1 VIYNIP
7 PKSKVRRTLPLI
19 FRTILVVAYK
29 ASTTV
34 FLNACGP
41 KVGLVNTANIGQFQ
55 VVMKALS
62 GYLRSRRSG
71 SKLLI
76 PDLQNQ
82 DQRPKT
88 TARPQETRS
97 RQIHWIGKISHK
109 SQQCPCGPNPSTSQ
123 HL

>member
-1 VIYNIP
+1 MIYNIP
-7 PKSKVRRTLPLI
+7 PKSKVHRTLPLI

-41 KVGLVNTANIGQFQ
+41 KVGLVNTTNIGQFQ

-71 SKLLI
+71 CKLLI

-88 TARPQETRS
+88 TARPQETRADEFIES
-97 RQIHWIGKISHK
+97 EKYLTSHNNV
-109 SQQCPCGPNPSTSQ
+109 PVVLIPARHNT
-123 HL
+123 